1 MDSVKYL
8 PYIAPVV
15 GASVFIGILVD
26 LTNFLTIHMR
36 CFHLYSKL
44 LFKMFFY
51 GIRASYYA
59 FTGKK
64 YNPLRDRVDEADIG
78 FGHRLFAT
86 FEFLLLAFLMPTM
99 VLFCSVFSGLFI
111 LVLSIGEIS
120 VFVTK
125 LYIKFITGS
134 YSSLKNE

>member
-1 MDSVKYL
+1 
-8 PYIAPVV
+8 
-15 GASVFIGILVD
+15 
-26 LTNFLTIHMR
+26 
-36 CFHLYSKL
+36 
-44 LFKMFFY
+44 MFFY

-78 FGHRLFAT
+78 FRHRLFAT
-86 FEFLLLAFLMPTM
+86 FEFLLLAFLTPTI
-99 VLFCSVFSGLFI
+99 VVFCSVFSGVSADLTIDGKNYFQLFI

-120 VFVTK
+120 VFITK
-125 LYIKFITGS
+125 LYVKFLSGS